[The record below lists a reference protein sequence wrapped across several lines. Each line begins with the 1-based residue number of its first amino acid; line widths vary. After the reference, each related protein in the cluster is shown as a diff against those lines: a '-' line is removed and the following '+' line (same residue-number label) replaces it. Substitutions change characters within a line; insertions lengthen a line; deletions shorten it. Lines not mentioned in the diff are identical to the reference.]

1 MVGLVAAP
9 SLYLALSVIMESVG
23 KVCKA
28 KTKYLKLMYVYHSV
42 RKSIY
47 TRMSNVAARISCTDV
62 FVVSALVK
70 VAILLR

>member
-42 RKSIY
+42 RTPCYAYI
-47 TRMSNVAARISCTDV
+47 VAIRISFTD
-62 FVVSALVK
+62 
-70 VAILLR
+70 ILTVTCKRLGKSCCL